1 MSKVT
6 VIDTGS
12 NAIRLAIAKEKG
24 TDFELLFK
32 HRESIRL
39 GTDVFTLGRVSD
51 ELLAQTVA
59 AFKRFKKISDDYK
72 VENIKAIATSAMRDA
87 KNQKEVVK
95 AIFEGSGIQL
105 DVISGER
112 ESDLVFKAIRHQM
125 DLKKDNTLLI
135 DIGGG
140 SVELVA
146 VQKGEIIKSKS
157 FPLGTVRLLSA
168 LKEDPVAYH
177 APIKAIEGKLTEAIN
192 FIRELKMDFHFCV
205 GIGGNIERM
214 GKVNTLLTG
223 KSNSKLITLPEL
235 IQMYD
240 ILTPFSVG
248 KRMKEFDL
256 KADQAD
262 VIVPAI
268 ALCIHFMQFAFTQE
282 LHVPSV
288 GIKDGLILEELKILR

>member
-1 MSKVT
+1 VAKVT
-6 VIDTGS
+6 VIDAGS
-12 NAIRLAIAKEKG
+12 NAIRLAIAKDKG
-24 TDFELLFK
+24 PDFELLYK

-39 GTDVFTLGRVSD
+39 GNDVFSQGKISD
-51 ELLAQTVA
+51 ELLFHTVN
-59 AFKRFKKISDDYK
+59 AFKRFKKISEEYK
-72 VENIKAIATSAMRDA
+72 SDNIKAIATSAMR
-87 KNQKEVVK
+87 
-95 AIFEGSGIQL
+95 EGSGIQL

-125 DLKKDNTLLI
+125 DLKKDNALLI

-146 VQKGEIIKSKS
+146 VQKGDIVKAKS
-157 FPLGTVRLLSA
+157 FPLGTVRLLNS
-168 LKEDPVAYH
+168 LKDDVVAYH
-177 APIKAIEGKLTEAIN
+177 SPIKAIEGKLTEAIN
-192 FIRELKMDFHFCV
+192 L

-223 KSNSKLITLPEL
+223 KDSNKLVTLPEL
-235 IQMYD
+235 IKMYD
-240 ILTPFSVG
+240 TLTPFSVG

-256 KADQAD
+256 KSDQAD

-268 ALCIHFMQFAFTQE
+268 ALCIHFMQFAFAQN
-282 LHVPSV
+282 LHIPSV